1 MLRYGLT
8 LCAAL
13 LVGLGFAAQAQDQ
26 KTIHQERSLYRNISV
41 VQTGD
46 ERCMLFRARRGL
58 GRESCMLVSNPDRL
72 VFEYA
77 PMMLSSLFLN
87 PNPRRILVIGQGGGT
102 LPTALQKLVPDAA
115 IDVVEIDGAV
125 DRIARQYFA
134 FKPGPKTRVFIED
147 GRVFVKRAMRD
158 PVRYDL
164 VMLDAFEADYIPEH
178 MLTQQFLQEVK
189 AIMTPN
195 GVLAANTFSSSA
207 LYDHESV
214 TYRSVFGGFYN
225 LKLGNRVILARVGG
239 LTDLDDIRMNA
250 AKFAAEYRRRGADT
264 DFIVA
269 LMETRADWDQNS
281 RVLTDQYSPS
291 NVLNTL
297 PRGN

>member
-1 MLRYGLT
+1 MLRYAFALG
-8 LCAAL
+8 AAL
-13 LVGLGFAAQAQDQ
+13 AVALGFAAQAQDQ
-26 KTIHQERSLYRNISV
+26 RTIHQERSLYRNISV

-87 PNPRRILVIGQGGGT
+87 PNPRRILIIGQGGGT
-102 LPTALQKLVPDAA
+102 LPSALQKMVPDAA
-115 IDVVEIDGAV
+115 IDVVEIDAAV
-125 DRIARQYFA
+125 DRIARRYFD
-134 FKPGPKTRVFIED
+134 FKPGPKTRVHIED
-147 GRVFVKRAMRD
+147 GRVFVKRAVRD
-158 PVRYDL
+158 AARYDL

-189 AIMTPN
+189 SIMTPN

-207 LYDHESV
+207 LYDHEAV
-214 TYRSVFGGFYN
+214 TYRSVFGTFYN
-225 LKLGNRVILARVGG
+225 LKLGNRVVITRLGG
-239 LTDLDDIRMNA
+239 LTDLETIRMNA
-250 AKFAAEYRRRGADT
+250 AKWAPEYRRRGADV

-269 LMETRADWDQNS
+269 LMDTRPDWNQNA